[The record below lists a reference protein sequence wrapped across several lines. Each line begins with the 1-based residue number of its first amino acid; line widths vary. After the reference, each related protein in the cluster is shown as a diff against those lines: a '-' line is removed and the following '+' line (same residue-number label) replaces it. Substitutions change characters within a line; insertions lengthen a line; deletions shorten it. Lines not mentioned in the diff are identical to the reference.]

1 MLTVMR
7 PSNNFPR
14 GKIGQ
19 CMLIA
24 LVLIMSGCASRP
36 EQRPRIPRTDDVG
49 LQDPG
54 PVSANSVAFRALSL
68 VGTPYVYGGESPQTG
83 FDCSG
88 FVRFIY
94 RDALG
99 VSLARTAQAQ
109 SAFGRIVHQ
118 RGHLRLGD
126 LVFFTENSAITHV
139 GLYVGEGRFVH
150 APRTGKNVQLS
161 SLDTDYWAAR
171 FAWARRVL

>member
-1 MLTVMR
+1 MR
-7 PSNNFPR
+7 RLNKS
-14 GKIGQ
+14 
-19 CMLIA
+19 CLIA
-24 LVLIMSGCASRP
+24 FVLTLSACATTSSPHRQIRP
-36 EQRPRIPRTDDVG
+36 PALAVEQDAG
-49 LQDPG
+49 LKDPST
-54 PVSANSVAFRALSL
+54 VSANAVAFRALSL

-99 VSLARTAQAQ
+99 LSLARTAQAQ
-109 SAFGRIVHQ
+109 SGFGHIVHQ
-118 RGHLRLGD
+118 RTHLRLGD
-126 LVFFTENSAITHV
+126 LVFFGVGANVFHV
-139 GLYVGEGRFVH
+139 GLYVGDGRFVH

-161 SLDTDYWAAR
+161 SLSSDFWATQ